1 MSRMYQLISDHPSV
15 SIISTGIETPASPED
30 IKRLEEISYTVGTE
44 IDSLVTGISAVAE
57 IISISA
63 MEDAETHKDRIIYLS
78 GLVDIAASTV
88 DGLRY
93 IENQADSILAH
104 RKRVDTDLSP

>member
-1 MSRMYQLISDHPSV
+1 
-15 SIISTGIETPASPED
+15 
-30 IKRLEEISYTVGTE
+30 
-44 IDSLVTGISAVAE
+44 VTGISAVAE

-63 MEDAETHKDRIIYLS
+63 VEDAETHKDRIIYLS